1 MTGKPDDL
9 VDRLRDRAYS
19 CKAKDPLLEQAA
31 DVIQRL
37 RKQRLAIEFLAQMY
51 FDDEAPLEFAA
62 VLLDMLK
69 RLQR

>member
-19 CKAKDPLLEQAA
+19 FKAKDPLLEQAA

-51 FDDEAPLEFAA
+51 SDDEAPLEFAA
-62 VLLDMLK
+62 ALRDMLEQMK
-69 RLQR
+69 R